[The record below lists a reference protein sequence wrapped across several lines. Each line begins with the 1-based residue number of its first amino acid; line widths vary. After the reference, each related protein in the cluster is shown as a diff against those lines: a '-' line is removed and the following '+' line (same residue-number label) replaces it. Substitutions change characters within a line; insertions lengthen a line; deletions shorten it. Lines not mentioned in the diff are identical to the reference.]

1 MKEAYDLTS
10 AHAKK
15 SAETGKRQYNKRLRH
30 TALYEGDRVCVRHMN
45 ERGGPGKLRPCWEQ
59 QIYVVT
65 RKMKDMLVYEVKPE
79 NGDGRSRVLH
89 HNLLMPCPYLPV
101 ESETKRLKSSQ
112 RASRST
118 SKQVIPQEEFSG
130 ATDEEV
136 TSLTPNH
143 LQEFYGSTYYH
154 KEDNAGFAA
163 GLTEQDVDRHQ
174 ADDLESEH
182 DMEGPAQ
189 PEAMLD
195 NAVDGAPPRRSQQR
209 STLSVRITYDTLGQ
223 PSLNLAAQL
232 EGKVLQHHN
241 HNSLYGDRLQCHIQY
256 HGCYN
261 LSCSLTVALQSLPC
275 MLWCY

>member
-1 MKEAYDLTS
+1 ML
-10 AHAKK
+10 
-15 SAETGKRQYNKRLRH
+15 
-30 TALYEGDRVCVRHMN
+30 VRHMN

-130 ATDEEV
+130 ATNGEV
-136 TSLTPNH
+136 TSLTPNY

-163 GLTEQDVDRHQ
+163 GLTEQDVDPHQ

-209 STLSVRITYDTLGQ
+209 SRPSVRITYETLGQ
-223 PSLNLAAQL
+223 PSFEPCNTTGMRGITASQPQQFVWRPFA
-232 EGKVLQHHN
+232 VPYTVPWMLQ
-241 HNSLYGDRLQCHIQY
+241 SILQPH
-256 HGCYN
+256 
-261 LSCSLTVALQSLPC
+261 SCFTIVALYALVLLIALGKGRTELIC
-275 MLWCY
+275 MCWSQVHLEIALINVS